1 MDNFKKRRNERGRF
15 TKFLIICF
23 VLALIKISI
32 VWVPEK
38 QVEKEQVEKKQEITK
53 TVVISGDEVTLNLV
67 EFEDKVV
74 ESLKK
79 AIEWYC
85 NWKVAECIDW
95 CKYWEIKVDI
105 SHEPKI
111 HKHLQGSYAVLNNE
125 VCRVV
130 YHYIWCKYNFI
141 LYWYSG
147 DVIQNYHCWDIK
159 KCNKKK

>member
-38 QVEKEQVEKKQEITK
+38 QIEKKEEITK
-53 TVVISGDEVTLNLV
+53 TVVISGDEVTLNLI

-79 AIEWYC
+79 AIEWYG

-95 CKYWEIKVDI
+95 CKYWEIKVDV
-105 SHEPKI
+105 SHEQRI
-111 HKHLQGSYAVLNNE
+111 HNKLQGSYAVLNGE
-125 VCRVV
+125 VCEHVSHF
-130 YHYIWCKYNFI
+130 YWCKYNFI

-159 KCNKKK
+159 KCKKS

>member
-23 VLALIKISI
+23 ILALIKLSI
-32 VWVPEK
+32 IWVPEK
-38 QVEKEQVEKKQEITK
+38 QVEKKEGITK
-53 TVVISGDEVTLNLV
+53 TVVISGDEVTLNLI

-74 ESLKK
+74 KSLKK
-79 AIEWYC
+79 AIEWYG

-95 CKYWEIKVDI
+95 CKYWEIKVDV
-105 SHEPKI
+105 SYTQWI
-111 HKHLQGSYAVLNNE
+111 HKQLQGSYAVLNNE
-125 VCRVV
+125 VCKDVSHF
-130 YHYIWCKYNFI
+130 YWCKYNFI

-159 KCNKKK
+159 KCKKS

>member
-1 MDNFKKRRNERGRF
+1 MDNFKKRRNERRRF

-38 QVEKEQVEKKQEITK
+38 QVEKKGGITK
-53 TVVISGDEVTLNLV
+53 TVVISGDEVTLNLI

-79 AIEWYC
+79 AIEWYG

-95 CKYWEIKVDI
+95 CKYWEIKVDV

-125 VCRVV
+125 VCRDV

-159 KCNKKK
+159 KCNKKE